1 MNGTSGFEE
10 VQSSTPDHQPIG
22 SCTSNNINSEQIPG
36 ITYAS
41 QLTKQASMHATRRIV
56 LLCLSIAIL
65 FSGCSSFSSTLGYRP
80 EFSTTSTPP
89 STPACELALLATN
102 ANAAKAACEEYY
114 TAVKWGENVAQAYKT
129 KAFMNEWSV
138 YVAGAVGII
147 GLAVGGSLA
156 ATDEGNTDAA
166 KIIPLVTAAVASL
179 FALNQSDDKATAY
192 GESVIAIEE
201 SLAAADR
208 YVSHAKNK
216 TIAGFQLGS
225 DTLKD
230 SVRQEIVNLD
240 SRMVAIRKKTP
251 TSIPTTTALFPES
264 FKTAAQQH
272 SFIIGTTN
280 LETDPEGIRAIIV
293 PDTDVTIKVEKVENG
308 HVFLT
313 LTNLKCQDYLVM
325 LSVRNKLVL
334 PARNLRCE
342 K

>member
-1 MNGTSGFEE
+1 MNGTAGFEE

-22 SCTSNNINSEQIPG
+22 SCTSNSINSEQIPG
-36 ITYAS
+36 TNYAS
-41 QLTKQASMHATRRIV
+41 QLKKQASMHATRKIV
-56 LLCLSIAIL
+56 LLCLSILIL
-65 FSGCSSFSSTLGYRP
+65 LNGCSFPSTLGYRP
-80 EFSTTSTPP
+80 EFSTTST
-89 STPACELALLATN
+89 STTFPACENGLVLGT
-102 ANAAKAACEEYY
+102 AKEACVEFYN
-114 TAVKWGENVAQAYKT
+114 AVKWGEEVAQAYRT

-192 GESVIAIEE
+192 GESIIAIEE

-208 YVSHAKNK
+208 HVSHNK
-216 TIAGFQLGS
+216 TQEGFSRGS

-240 SRMVAIRKKTP
+240 IRMVAIRKKMAA
-251 TSIPTTTALFPES
+251 SIPTTTALVPES
-264 FKTAAQQH
+264 FKRPVQPQL
-272 SFIIGTTN
+272 SFAIFTKN
-280 LETDPEGIRAIIV
+280 LEADQESIRAIIF
-293 PDTDVTIKVEKVENG
+293 PDTAMTTEVKSDRVVI
-308 HVFLT
+308 T
-313 LTNLKCQDYLVM
+313 LTNPECQDYLVM
-325 LSVRNKLVL
+325 ISAKNKLVL